1 MRVSISQRMNGLRRC
16 GNRCGAAPLATAP
29 HGLRSGAGTRTV
41 PCARQPSENA
51 GARWEV
57 SRDERRDGEAP
68 ALRSRPYPEADAV
81 SAMSLAGPG
90 YGIFGSCPGSV
101 SL

>member
-1 MRVSISQRMNGLRRC
+1 MGIDAVVTAAALRR
-16 GNRCGAAPLATAP
+16 
-29 HGLRSGAGTRTV
+29 LRRRRMAREPGPALVPV
-41 PCARQPSENA
+41 PCARYPSQNA
-51 GARWEV
+51 GARWEA
-57 SRDERRDGEAP
+57 SRDRRRDGEAP
-68 ALRSRPYPEADAV
+68 ALRCAPYPEADAV